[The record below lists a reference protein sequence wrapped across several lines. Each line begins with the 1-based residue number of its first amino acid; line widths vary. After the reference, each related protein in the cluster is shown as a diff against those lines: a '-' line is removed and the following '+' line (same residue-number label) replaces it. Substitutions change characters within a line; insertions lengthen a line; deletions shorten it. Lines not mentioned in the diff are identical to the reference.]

1 MEAQAARPTETA
13 DKPRTGW
20 LTAAGVLAVIGGVV
34 AILVPA
40 VASVTIAI
48 FIGWLLVFSAIS
60 IVIDAFAHRIPGRT
74 IWRLIWAAL
83 TLFAGIYL
91 LLAPLEG
98 TVTLTFVLGL
108 YFLIM
113 GAMRVMAWWMAR
125 GEEGAGLVA
134 VSGVASLLIGILI
147 LVELPSS
154 ADWAIGLLVGIDFIF
169 FGFNV
174 IALAQAIK
182 RGEPDLAP
190 RPAT

>member
-1 MEAQAARPTETA
+1 MEASSTQPSETA
-13 DKPRTGW
+13 EKPRTGW
-20 LTAAGVLAVIGGVV
+20 LTAAGALAIVGGVV

-40 VASVTIAI
+40 IASVTIAI
-48 FIGWLLVFSAIS
+48 FIGWMLVFSAIYL
-60 IVIDAFAHRIPGRT
+60 VIDAFAHRVPGRT
-74 IWRLIWAAL
+74 FWRLLWAAL

-108 YFLIM
+108 YFLII
-113 GAMRVMAWWMAR
+113 GAMRLLAWWMAR

-134 VSGVASLLIGILI
+134 LSGAASLLVGILI

-154 ADWAIGLLVGIDFIF
+154 AAWAIGLLVGIDFIF
-169 FGFNV
+169 AGFNL

-182 RGEPDLAP
+182 RADPALAP
-190 RPAT
+190 RPAV